1 MRKLTLALLAIA
13 CLTAGSTAMAELC
26 TADPVPAATLL
37 LPYFEVDLQDP
48 NGITTLFSVT
58 NASASAAVF
67 HVVLW
72 SDLSVP
78 VLDFDVY
85 LTGYDTQVINLRDII
100 VNGVFPRTA
109 DDGAD
114 PTDTIS
120 PQGPLSQDINF
131 PGSTGPCFEAFPTG
145 SIGSIYTTH
154 MQAALT
160 GTFSPL
166 LGGCAGQNFGDNIAR
181 GYATMDSA
189 TQCSLLFPGDAGY
202 FAGGIADSRNILF
215 GDYQYVNPAQNFA
228 QGETLVSIEA
238 TNGQTYQSFS
248 GTPTSAFAPFAA
260 GDYTFYGRYVGW
272 TGVDQREPLPS
283 VWGVRYNTGGA
294 VSAGTDLIVWRDSTR
309 AQGTFACASRP
320 PWYPLASNNVVAF
333 DEEENPYQ
341 APGCTVSP
349 CSVDEGTPFP
359 AEAQRVAV
367 GVDPIFTPA
376 SSGWIYLNLNTVV
389 AGSANPN
396 PPMAQSWVVA
406 IGSSEGRFSYGAN
419 ATPFNTLCF
428 PRDPILIP

>member
-1 MRKLTLALLAIA
+1 MRKLTLALLAIV

-37 LPYFEVDLQDP
+37 LPYFEVDIQDP

-58 NASASAAVF
+58 NASASAVLV
-67 HVVLW
+67 HMVVW

-85 LTGYDTQVINLRDII
+85 LTGYDTQIVNLRDII
-100 VNGVFPRTA
+100 VSGIFPRTA
-109 DDGAD
+109 DAGAD

-120 PQGPLSQDINF
+120 NKGFLSQDINF
-131 PGSTGPCFEAFPTG
+131 PGATGPCVEAFPTG

-154 MQAALT
+154 MQTSLT

-181 GYATMDSA
+181 GYITMDTV
-189 TQCSLLFPGDAGY
+189 TQCSLLFPGDPGY
-202 FAGGIADSRNILF
+202 FAGGIPTSQNVLF
-215 GDYQYVNPAQNFA
+215 GDYQYVDPSNNFA
-228 QGETLVSIEA
+228 QGESMVSIEA
-238 TNGQTYQSFS
+238 ASRSFAQ
-248 GTPTSAFAPFAA
+248 GPTAYAPFVA

-272 TGVDQREPLPS
+272 TGIDQREPLPS
-283 VWGVRYNTGGA
+283 MWGVRYNTGGA
-294 VSAGTDLIVWRDSTR
+294 LDGGTDLIVWRDATVP
-309 AQGTFACASRP
+309 QGAFPCASRP
-320 PWYPLASNNVVAF
+320 SWYPLAANTVVAF
-333 DEEENPYQ
+333 DEEENPYE

-349 CSVDEGTPFP
+349 CSIDEGTPFP

-376 SSGWIYLNLNTVV
+376 NSGWIYLNLNTTVV
-389 AGSANPN
+389 GSANPN
-396 PPMAQSWVVA
+396 VPLAQSWVVA
-406 IGSSEGRFSYGAN
+406 VGSSQGRFSYAAN
-419 ATPFNTLCF
+419 ATALNNLCF
-428 PRDPILIP
+428 GGDFLIVP